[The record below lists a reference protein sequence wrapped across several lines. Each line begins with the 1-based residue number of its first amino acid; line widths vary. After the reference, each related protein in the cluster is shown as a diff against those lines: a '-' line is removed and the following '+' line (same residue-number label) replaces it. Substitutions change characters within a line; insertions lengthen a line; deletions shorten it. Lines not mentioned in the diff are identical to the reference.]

1 MSTGVGS
8 HRCQFLAGFFV
19 YDGHLHLSSTSTV
32 VEAYVAGHT
41 TGILTVALL
50 HGRLAEGDAFTVVH
64 RANLIFIVLHGRY
77 GLVLVAQIVDVGSY
91 LLPGVIALAYLAAQ
105 HGEVVNHVAVGI
117 PTQHDA
123 ALAGLRHQGLLN
135 LTIIG
140 MIEVRQCRLGDR
152 IVLRFIHGCGNR
164 IDGITFQ
171 LPAAAEILL
180 NICLSDSHII
190 GRFDDRHH
198 IVVDNLPV
206 VGTQSFQHFFCGS
219 CVVLCGHHRH
229 GLTIDNLPRIGLI
242 AVHQVNHLI
251 LIGLVVVIYFVPVV
265 PGNSETAAIGS
276 PRARIIPTV
285 VLVLGCGRRTIVIDT
300 VQRPI
305 ASVAPS
311 DDFACI

>member
-1 MSTGVGS
+1 M
-8 HRCQFLAGFFV
+8 
-19 YDGHLHLSSTSTV
+19 
-32 VEAYVAGHT
+32 
-41 TGILTVALL
+41 ALL
-50 HGRLAEGDAFTVVH
+50 HVSLTEGDTFTVVH
-64 RANLIFIVLHGRY
+64 RAYLIFIVLHRRY

-135 LTIIG
+135 LTIVG

-206 VGTQSFQHFFCGS
+206 VGTQSCQHFFCGS

-229 GLTIDNLPRIGLI
+229 SLTINERPCAGQVTIHQVHDLGLVGLI
-242 AVHQVNHLI
+242 IIVHL
-251 LIGLVVVIYFVPVV
+251 VPVML
-265 PGNSETAAIGS
+265 GNSEAAAIGS
-276 PRARIIPTV
+276 PRSRIIPTV
-285 VLVLGCGRRTIVIDT
+285 VLVLGCGRRTFVIDT
-300 VQRPI
+300 VQSPI

-311 DDFACI
+311 DDVTGM